1 MKEMREN
8 GLRRRDMCHKVA
20 ALFSTKQTKNMA
32 GLAPSEDPPML
43 KSDIHGQSSD
53 KAICRIGIK

>member
-1 MKEMREN
+1 MKETREN
-8 GLRRRDMCHKVA
+8 GLRRRGMCHKVA

-32 GLAPSEDPPML
+32 GVALSEDPPTL
-43 KSDIHGQSSD
+43 KSDIHGKSSD